1 MRAWWL
7 DVSGVRTYRPS
18 DRERLF
24 KWVVFERD
32 AATAIVA
39 MPYDAGWAFHTEAMA
54 AFAVERE
61 WCTEDEAKAFM
72 KRTGNGFREAGVAV
86 LGGGTRF
93 ENGMIRNFSYRF
105 GAVPEPEDRLAR
117 IALGLAI

>member
-7 DVSGVRTYRPS
+7 EASGVRPYRGE

-32 AATAIVA
+32 GAVALVA
-39 MPYDAGWAFHTEAMA
+39 MPYDIGLAFHMEAIAQLALRKGWCGAEA
-54 AFAVERE
+54 AQAFLKRE
-61 WCTEDEAKAFM
+61 DGGFLEA
-72 KRTGNGFREAGVAV
+72 RVRV
-86 LGGGTRF
+86 LGGGARF

-117 IALGLAI
+117 IALGLTG